1 MRASTSPDGRWR
13 AGVLTMPNG
22 AAGVN
27 IADTTTGEL
36 VMNIPTGRGAVQ
48 LAWSPDSRRL
58 AYTSGVDGG
67 LDGLIWRLR
76 IVDLAE
82 RSVAL
87 VEDTRDTDIHSV
99 LWVRGTCS

>member
-1 MRASTSPDGRWR
+1 LR
-13 AGVLTMPNG
+13 AGVATMPTG

-27 IADTTTGEL
+27 IADITAGEL
-36 VMNIPTGRGAVQ
+36 IMNIPTGRGAVQ

-58 AYTSGVDGG
+58 AYTSGVDSPN
-67 LDGLIWRLR
+67 GLIWRLR
-76 IVDLAE
+76 IVDVAE

-87 VEDTRDTDIHSV
+87 VEDTRDLDIHTV